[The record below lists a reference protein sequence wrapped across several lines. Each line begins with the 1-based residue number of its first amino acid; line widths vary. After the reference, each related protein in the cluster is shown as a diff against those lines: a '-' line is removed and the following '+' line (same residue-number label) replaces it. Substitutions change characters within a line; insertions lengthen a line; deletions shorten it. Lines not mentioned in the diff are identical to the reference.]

1 MNAFAIVFTVFS
13 VLLLV
18 LVITY
23 FTSNKKMKDNITKFL
38 ALLSGSVIVLNL
50 LLIALNKYESNKI
63 EKITYVSKID
73 DKKLQFSN
81 NIHGLFM
88 SSQPVLN
95 DLFNEIYNK
104 KYPETINEKT
114 TTLNYNEI
122 NIIFMIMQYIE
133 NLFRMYYIQGGEKM
147 IVIDEIYEGW
157 DTLIENIFASPKV
170 QLFYSKFNNHY
181 KSFGFNKW
189 IENKFII
196 KNNYFNTKITK
207 ISDSEKK
214 NFGI

>member
-13 VLLLV
+13 VILLI

-50 LLIALNKYESNKI
+50 LLMALNKYESNKI

-88 SSQPVLN
+88 SSQPVLD

-104 KYPETINEKT
+104 TYPEIINEKT

-189 IENKFII
+189 IENRFIV

-207 ISDSEKK
+207 INDSEKK
-214 NFGI
+214 IFGL